1 MIFALIILTLLVLML
16 LVTVLAYV
24 KGKTDTVQQM
34 YEAMLKGASTKTSF
48 LLDIKDAHFDVKVN
62 EVHYGEQ

>member
-1 MIFALIILTLLVLML
+1 MIFALIISTLLVLML

-48 LLDIKDAHFDVKVN
+48 LLDIKDARFDVKVN